1 MKILI
6 ADDHALF
13 RDNLALYITEKRK
26 DFVVMQV
33 SDFSQALKILE
44 KETGIDMIILDL
56 DMTGFPP
63 EKSIEKLRSVSENLK
78 IVIISGSEDMT
89 QIKKVIATG
98 LFGYIPRRTDLDAL
112 KSAFDTILEDKA
124 YIPKALQDGH
134 FEGTA
139 KLDGKSLTSRQT
151 EVLNLIAE
159 GKSNKQIAYE
169 MNVSE
174 ATVKLHI
181 NALLRSLKV
190 TNRTQA
196 VITAQKIGLI

>member
-13 RDNLALYITEKRK
+13 RDNLASYITEQKK
-26 DFVVMQV
+26 DYVVMQV
-33 SDFSQALKILE
+33 ADFSQAVKLIE
-44 KETGIDMIILDL
+44 KDQSIDMLILDL
-56 DMTGFPP
+56 DMLEGQT
-63 EKSIEKLRSVSENLK
+63 EQAINKLYDTSESLEIVVISSIED
-78 IVIISGSEDMT
+78 IG
-89 QIKKVIATG
+89 QIKKILKSG
-98 LFGYIPRRTDLDAL
+98 IKGYIPRMSDLELL
-112 KSAFDTILEDKA
+112 KEAFDTVLNGGA
-124 YIPKALQDGH
+124 YIPKALQEADENTNKLKAKGL
-134 FEGTA
+134 TA
-139 KLDGKSLTSRQT
+139 RQS
-151 EVLNLIAE
+151 EVLELIAQ

-196 VITAQKIGLI
+196 VIRAQKIGLI